1 MVQILGSEV
10 YSPAA
15 GVKEMTEKML
25 EQRLTECGIPFSPDL
40 PGKLLKYHELLLEWN
55 AKMDLTAVTEEAD
68 MIDRHYVD
76 SLMALTIPE
85 LIPQGAS
92 LIDVGTGAG
101 FPGLPLA
108 LARADLRVTLMDAQQ
123 KRLNFLQA
131 VLDALN
137 VENVTLVHA
146 RAEDGARR
154 KEHRECYDVAVARAV
169 APLPVLAEYL
179 LPYVK
184 VGGKAVCWKGPA
196 VQDEL
201 GAGKKA
207 AFLLGGKLAEPIP
220 VAIPGQEWQHLLL
233 PIAKQTKPHDS
244 IREKPA
250 RRASRRSVK
259 PTRRDRRIYPMT
271 KRPSA
276 GTKSCRTILLASQRV
291 FVLYCFCIQ

>member
-1 MVQILGSEV
+1 MVQILGGEV

-15 GVKEMTEKML
+15 GVKEMTEEML

-123 KRLNFLQA
+123 KRLNSLQA

-137 VENVTLVHA
+137 VQNVTLVHA
-146 RAEDGARR
+146 RAEDGARM

-233 PIAKQTKPHDS
+233 PIAKQTKT
-244 IREKPA
+244 A
-250 RRASRRSVK
+250 RQ
-259 PTRRDRRIYPMT
+259 YPR
-271 KRPSA
+271 KA
-276 GTKSCRTILLASQRV
+276 GTPGKSPLGQTDKA
-291 FVLYCFCIQ
+291 